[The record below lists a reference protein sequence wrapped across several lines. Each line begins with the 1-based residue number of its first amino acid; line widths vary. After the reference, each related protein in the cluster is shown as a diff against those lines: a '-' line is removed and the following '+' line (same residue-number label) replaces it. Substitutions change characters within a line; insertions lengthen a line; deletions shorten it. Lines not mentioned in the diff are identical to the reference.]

1 MNGKLLIS
9 FLVMGFSSVL
19 CAQNIPYQNDL
30 LWVTTPDHKD
40 WLYSL
45 GEEATVTVSLYK
57 YGIVQDEMDIS
68 YSVGSELMPYD
79 NSGTV
84 KLKNG
89 VARISLGTMDEQ
101 GFRDCKMSVTIDGT
115 RNEHHIKVGF
125 EPNKLKPYTRFPDDF
140 TEFWTMAKNEAA
152 QCPMEVTRTYVP
164 DYSTTNVDCYLIKLQ
179 TYKKGQY
186 IYMATLHFPRKEGKY
201 PIVFSPPGAGIKPMN
216 PLKDIF
222 YVEAGFIRFDMEIHG
237 IRPDLDAE
245 TYLEISR
252 AFGNRNNSYLVNVLE
267 KQRHILHEK
276 GASVL
281 YKIRSCCSI

>member
-1 MNGKLLIS
+1 
-9 FLVMGFSSVL
+9 
-19 CAQNIPYQNDL
+19 
-30 LWVTTPDHKD
+30 
-40 WLYSL
+40 L

-89 VARISLGTMDEQ
+89 VARIYLGTMDEPE
-101 GFRDCKMSVTIDGT
+101 FRDCKMSVTIDGT

-164 DYSTTNVDCYLIKLQ
+164 DDYSTTNVDCYLIKLQ

-186 IYMATLHFPRKEGKY
+186 IYIWLLYTSQERRK
-201 PIVFSPPGAGIKPMN
+201 VSHCFLSAGSRYQTHESFK
-216 PLKDIF
+216 
-222 YVEAGFIRFDMEIHG
+222 R
-237 IRPDLDAE
+237 
-245 TYLEISR
+245 YL
-252 AFGNRNNSYLVNVLE
+252 L
-267 KQRHILHEK
+267 
-276 GASVL
+276 
-281 YKIRSCCSI
+281 C